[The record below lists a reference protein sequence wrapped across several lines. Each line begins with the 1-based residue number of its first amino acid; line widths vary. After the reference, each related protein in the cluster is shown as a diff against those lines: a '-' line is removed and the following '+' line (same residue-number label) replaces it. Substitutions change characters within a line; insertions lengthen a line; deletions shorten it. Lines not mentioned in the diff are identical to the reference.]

1 MKIIKRTDNNL
12 VLFAGDDLALQAG
25 MCSGKGW
32 LFRNPEGIALMLEEV
47 GSLPDSFVPNG
58 WTHDAGTWTSN
69 AIAEAHMSEEEKAE
83 VPILITMRQAR
94 LALLAAGL
102 LVTVNDFIATQSDEI
117 KIYWEYSQ
125 ELYRYH
131 PVLMSLG
138 SQLGLSDQQ
147 IDALFV
153 AAGKL

>member
-47 GSLPDSFVPNG
+47 ESLPDGFVPNG

-102 LVTVNDFIATQSDEI
+102 LVTVNDFIATQPDEI

-131 PVLMSLG
+131 PVLIALG
-138 SQLGLSDQQ
+138 AALGLSVEQ
-147 IDALFV
+147 IDDLFV
-153 AAGKL
+153 SGGRM

>member
-102 LVTVNDFIATQSDEI
+102 LVTVNGFIATI
-117 KIYWEYSQ
+117 
-125 ELYRYH
+125 
-131 PVLMSLG
+131 
-138 SQLGLSDQQ
+138 
-147 IDALFV
+147 
-153 AAGKL
+153 

>member
-1 MKIIKRTDNNL
+1 MKIIKRTDDNI
-12 VLFAGDDLALQAG
+12 VMFAGNDLALQAG

-32 LFRNPEGIALMLEEV
+32 LFRNPEGIVLTLEEV
-47 GSLPDSFVPNG
+47 DSLPDGFVPNG
-58 WTHDAGTWTSN
+58 WTYDAGIWASN
-69 AIAEAHMSEEEKAE
+69 EIAEQHMSEEEKAE
-83 VPILITMRQAR
+83 VPILVTIRQAR
-94 LALLAAGL
+94 MALLAAGL
-102 LVTVNDFIATQSDEI
+102 LSAVNNFVASQSDEI